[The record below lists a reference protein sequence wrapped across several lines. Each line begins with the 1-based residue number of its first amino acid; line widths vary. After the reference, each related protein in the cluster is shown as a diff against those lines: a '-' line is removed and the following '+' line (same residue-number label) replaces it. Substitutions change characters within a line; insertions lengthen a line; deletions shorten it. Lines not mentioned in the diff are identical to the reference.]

1 MLHMMQLGLQSVFT
15 FHANSAEGS
24 IHSFT
29 FLIKRAG
36 GDYSVDYIISELA
49 RNMDLIVIMDRLRVR
64 EIVQFTGEMKD
75 GFPVYESIYMFD
87 IETED
92 RHELMGSGVITF
104 FSSNISIV
112 TVSPGGIV
120 SFAKYTAVNLT
131 PLSSVGITT

>member
-1 MLHMMQLGLQSVFT
+1 MQPYPKTHLKQALSSFLVLQSVFT

-92 RHELMGSGVITF
+92 RHELMGSWKRNKDVKLC
-104 FSSNISIV
+104 NKLV
-112 TVSPGGIV
+112 QK
-120 SFAKYTAVNLT
+120 AKWSGT
-131 PLSSVGITT
+131 PIPPALELI